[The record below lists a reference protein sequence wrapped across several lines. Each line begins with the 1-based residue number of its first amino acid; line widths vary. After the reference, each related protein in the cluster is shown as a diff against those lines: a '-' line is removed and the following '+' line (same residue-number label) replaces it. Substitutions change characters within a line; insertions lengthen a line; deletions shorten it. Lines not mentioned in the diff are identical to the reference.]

1 MKTTNTNHTA
11 WAGARGALEARLS
24 PLHFSVQAMGS
35 KAKQGHDNQ
44 VQPQSKQAAEE
55 ELGLSVKASAV
66 PGGDPGQ
73 PGWKVGR
80 GVILGG
86 DGCSL
91 VAELCLTLRP
101 PMDCSPPGSSGH
113 GFSRQ
118 EYWSGLPFPSPGHL
132 LDPGIEPRS
141 PALAGRFFTTVPPGK
156 RHSR

>member
-1 MKTTNTNHTA
+1 MA
-11 WAGARGALEARLS
+11 WAGAQGALEARLS

-35 KAKQGHDNQ
+35 KAKQSHDNQ
-44 VQPQSKQAAEE
+44 VQLQSKQAAKE

-91 VAELCLTLRP
+91 VAELCLTLHH
-101 PMDCSPPGSSGH
+101 PMDCSPPGSSGR

-141 PALAGRFFTTVPPGK
+141 PALAGRFFTTVPPVK